1 VIFFNHRNSI
11 IFSLHTFSAQKQ
23 QQLFF
28 AFGQLSMVVYVT
40 TLQFISLRVIFY
52 QRKILSLQKVGH
64 TQIHNLHRVVFEGKL
79 EKVVETNKVT
89 V

>member
-1 VIFFNHRNSI
+1 
-11 IFSLHTFSAQKQ
+11 
-23 QQLFF
+23 
-28 AFGQLSMVVYVT
+28 MVVYVT
-40 TLQFISLRVIFY
+40 TLQYIFLRVIFY

-64 TQIHNLHRVVFEGKL
+64 TQMHNLHRVVFEGKL